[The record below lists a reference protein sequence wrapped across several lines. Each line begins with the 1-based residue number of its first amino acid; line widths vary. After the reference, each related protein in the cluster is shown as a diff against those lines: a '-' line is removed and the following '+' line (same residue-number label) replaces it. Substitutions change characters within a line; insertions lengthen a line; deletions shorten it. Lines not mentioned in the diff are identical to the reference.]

1 MGITSID
8 TYKNIS
14 ERGIILDPILQ
25 PTTVPSAVR
34 NKLIIYK
41 DPILSD
47 LQKIIIIQLTK
58 YT

>member
-25 PTTVPSAVR
+25 PTMVPSAVS
-34 NKLIIYK
+34 NKTFQSIQYNAKELNWSVIIK
-41 DPILSD
+41 L
-47 LQKIIIIQLTK
+47 
-58 YT
+58 